1 MQQVDY
7 INYLFTV
14 QINKHMYNNFKLM
27 EYLYSITNPNLY
39 TIRKTIYICTDI
51 YTCVNEFTI
60 FFLVGRYL

>member
-39 TIRKTIYICTDI
+39 TIRKTIYM
-51 YTCVNEFTI
+51 Y
-60 FFLVGRYL
+60 